1 MSIPSND
8 LLRSLAPISV
18 TAWAEIEKEAKRT
31 LVDMLAGRKL
41 VDFSGPHGWQFSAVD
56 LGRTRALAPPPQ
68 PGMQPKLRRVQPLL
82 ELHMPFEVSR
92 EELNA
97 IDRGARDPDLG
108 PEHEA
113 ARKAALAEDSI
124 LFHGYEP
131 AGIQGIMQAAAERR
145 LPIGDDFAA
154 YPALVAEAVQR
165 LRSDGVDG
173 PFAIALG
180 PRCFAGLGKTTVNG
194 YPVIGHLRRLVDG
207 PIISAPGIDG
217 ATVLSTRGGDFE
229 LTVGRDWSI
238 GYLDHSASA
247 VSLYLVQSFTF
258 QVLSAE
264 AAVPLTYKAS
274 AKAA

>member
-1 MSIPSND
+1 MSTPSND
-8 LLRSLAPISV
+8 LLRSLAPISGK
-18 TAWAEIEKEAKRT
+18 AWGEIEKEARRT

-56 LGRTRALAPPPQ
+56 LGRTQALSPPPQ

-82 ELHMPFEVSR
+82 ELNMPFEVSR

-108 PEHEA
+108 AVHEA

-131 AGIQGIMQAAAERR
+131 AGIQGIMQVASDRK
-145 LPIGDDFAA
+145 LPIGDDFTA
-154 YPALVAEAVQR
+154 YPALVAEAVQT
-165 LRSDGVDG
+165 LRSGGVDG
-173 PFAIALG
+173 PFAVALG

-229 LTVGRDWSI
+229 LTVGRDWSL
-238 GYLDHSASA
+238 GYLDHSASS

-258 QVLSAE
+258 QVLAAE
-264 AAVPLTYKAS
+264 AAVPLTYLAS
-274 AKAA
+274 AQAS